1 MEPVYVQ
8 VAGVECGRVSCPE
21 CGGEDWV
28 RQMLDESDFTK
39 CRASD
44 VNMLG
49 NLVRFVIVKL
59 NSVSISTIMEA
70 KSLILAV
77 ILL

>member
-1 MEPVYVQ
+1 MYKLQALSVAECLVPI
-8 VAGVECGRVSCPE
+8 AGVR
-21 CGGEDWV
+21 
-28 RQMLDESDFTK
+28 RMLDESDFTR

-44 VNMLG
+44 VNMLE

-59 NSVSISTIMEA
+59 NSVSISAIMEA